1 MSGQEVV
8 CEGWLRKSPPEK
20 KLRRHAW
27 KRRWFVL
34 RSGRLSG
41 EPDVLQYYKSQHARR
56 PIRTINLDLCQ
67 QVDAG
72 LSFPQQEAGSSFV
85 FDLQTAGRT
94 WYLVCDSEEDLSRWV
109 SSIVLLCGFNPTPG
123 GGCGVPDTPA
133 TTLTAMTSSAAI
145 ALATA
150 SAPPPCGPAQQGQS
164 EEDYLWSQ
172 SHGRTPLG
180 PETDLD
186 NPPFY
191 VASSSSSSSSSPCLH
206 QSLYAAMTS
215 DPPKQGRPHC
225 PPSPHPRKH
234 SLELLLAPVQVPLGG
249 ESCTPSGY
257 QVPRPASTSHPRP
270 PRSPSSAPSE
280 GGRGWTPS
288 PQPQKPLPTVQGDC
302 SAWRSEGGA
311 SSRGGKSFGVHHS
324 VSNRNRMFEF
334 SESFSSY
341 FFNKGLIPLG
351 GVCSD
356 EDVDENYV
364 PMSAAT
370 TEPPSAPRDPT
381 PTTADLTS
389 PGRPVPQPAHTGFR
403 NTPVS
408 LATPKTPLVRG
419 DFMTTEATRPPVH
432 RNLKPRNT
440 VTPIPLEDW
449 QEVPPPVRSPVT
461 RTFTRQPSSCGS
473 IQVTSDHSS
482 SPSSDSDDPDEGY
495 IAMTTSNLSFST
507 REESLRLT
515 LHRASECGA
524 RSSPLLRRSRTDKQ
538 VEYLDLDL
546 HAGRLTSRQSR
557 PLADEG
563 GGSDEM
569 GGAAEERAGGG
580 RSHVDYVVVDPE
592 RTRALRNT
600 IEAWHD
606 GRTSREGQTL
616 D

>member
-215 DPPKQGRPHC
+215 DPPKQG
-225 PPSPHPRKH
+225 
-234 SLELLLAPVQVPLGG
+234 
-249 ESCTPSGY
+249 
-257 QVPRPASTSHPRP
+257 
-270 PRSPSSAPSE
+270 
-280 GGRGWTPS
+280 
-288 PQPQKPLPTVQGDC
+288 
-302 SAWRSEGGA
+302 
-311 SSRGGKSFGVHHS
+311 GKSFGVHHS

-370 TEPPSAPRDPT
+370 TEPPSAPRPSPSSDSSLQQPKYVPMTPVTSRLPSDPT

>member
-249 ESCTPSGY
+249 
-257 QVPRPASTSHPRP
+257 
-270 PRSPSSAPSE
+270 
-280 GGRGWTPS
+280 
-288 PQPQKPLPTVQGDC
+288 
-302 SAWRSEGGA
+302 
-311 SSRGGKSFGVHHS
+311 GKSFGVHHS

-370 TEPPSAPRDPT
+370 TEPPSAPRPSPSSDSSLQQPKYVPMTPVTSRLPSDPT

>member
-1 MSGQEVV
+1 MQ
-8 CEGWLRKSPPEK
+8 LL
-20 KLRRHAW
+20 KLLPLTTVHLNGLLLLLQRRYHGCQAGRVERARLTARAAN
-27 KRRWFVL
+27 RRRVKPSIPSVIMGNTNSL
-34 RSGRLSG
+34 PNKLD
-41 EPDVLQYYKSQHARR
+41 ELTALC
-56 PIRTINLDLCQ
+56 RTEQRYRETSL
-67 QVDAG
+67 
-72 LSFPQQEAGSSFV
+72 FV
-85 FDLQTAGRT
+85 FSEMLLTGDVPDAKVGLNGFSSVRADRDTNTTGDKKGGGLIIYTNDRWCHPGHVTVKSTLCNRDLEPAAVSIRPY
-94 WYLVCDSEEDLSRWV
+94 YLAREFSHV
-109 SSIVLLCGFNPTPG
+109 IVLA
-123 GGCGVPDTPA
+123 VY
-133 TTLTAMTSSAAI
+133 I
-145 ALATA
+145 
-150 SAPPPCGPAQQGQS
+150 PPRA
-164 EEDYLWSQ
+164 D
-172 SHGRTPLG
+172 
-180 PETDLD
+180 PET
-186 NPPFY
+186 
-191 VASSSSSSSSSPCLH
+191 ARETICGT
-206 QSLYAAMTS
+206 TS
-215 DPPKQGRPHC
+215 ALRTR
-225 PPSPHPRKH
+225 HPEA
-234 SLELLLAPVQVPLGG
+234 LVII
-249 ESCTPSGY
+249 T
-257 QVPRPASTSHPRP
+257 
-270 PRSPSSAPSE
+270 
-280 GGRGWTPS
+280 
-288 PQPQKPLPTVQGDC
+288 
-302 SAWRSEGGA
+302 
-311 SSRGGKSFGVHHS
+311 GGKSFGVHHS

-370 TEPPSAPRDPT
+370 TEPPSAPRPSPSSDSSLQQPKYVPMTPVTSRLPSDPT